1 MLCPFCL
8 LKYLELQFI
17 SKIPFI
23 GAKIDGD
30 DRTFLQI
37 HRVYKL
43 MLFVNTSNIVVYGPV
58 MFDVLKED
66 PCQKIK
72 QIIRQQN

>member
-1 MLCPFCL
+1 MLCPFYL
-8 LKYLELQFI
+8 LKYLELKFI

-37 HRVYKL
+37 HRVY

-58 MFDVLKED
+58 MLDVLNGD
-66 PCQKIK
+66 PYQKIK
-72 QIIRQQN
+72 QVIRQQN